1 MCRPRSFGPAVGT
14 PGDPAAGYVGQ
25 VRMYPF
31 GTVADLF
38 FGGGRADALQT
49 GTGFMRDGPPGS
61 APETFA
67 QTTPGR
73 VSTLGGAAVLRFGK
87 LGLKVHYFEGDAA
100 NRFEIPG
107 DSGLDS
113 GVVYRSEEQTTA
125 TQSLIRNSYA

>member
-1 MCRPRSFGPAVGT
+1 
-14 PGDPAAGYVGQ
+14 
-25 VRMYPF
+25 MYPF

-38 FGGGRADALQT
+38 FGGGRADAPQT

-73 VSTLGGAAVLRFGK
+73 VSTLGGAAVLRFGN

-107 DSGLDS
+107 DSGIAS
-113 GVVYRSEEQTTA
+113 GVVYDRKSTR
-125 TQSLIRNSYA
+125 LNSSHYCASR

>member
-1 MCRPRSFGPAVGT
+1 M
-14 PGDPAAGYVGQ
+14 
-25 VRMYPF
+25 
-31 GTVADLF
+31 VADLF
-38 FGGGRADALQT
+38 FGGGRADAPQA

-100 NRFEIPG
+100 NSFEITG
-107 DSGLDS
+107 ASVIQS
-113 GVVYRSEEQTTA
+113 GVAFGADAYIGRLVLATVRSLPDVTVVTHPE
-125 TQSLIRNSYA
+125 SYIVTWCCARLV

>member
-1 MCRPRSFGPAVGT
+1 
-14 PGDPAAGYVGQ
+14 
-25 VRMYPF
+25 MYPF

-38 FGGGRADALQT
+38 FGGGRADAPQT

-87 LGLKVHYFEGDAA
+87 LGLKVHYFEGD
-100 NRFEIPG
+100 
-107 DSGLDS
+107 
-113 GVVYRSEEQTTA
+113 RSEEHTSEL
-125 TQSLIRNSYA
+125 QSLMRISYVFFCLQKKKQT